1 MILIPARVA
10 PSRIHGLGLFTVEA
24 LPRGTPVW
32 RFVPG
37 FDQSFSADQFAA
49 LPAVA
54 QAHLKW
60 FAYVD
65 RDSGG
70 RILSGDHACF
80 MNHDPSPNTGLPAAG
95 ATPGTTVTLRDLAAG
110 EELTCDYQAF
120 DAEVAWKLGQAG
132 GTPPELG

>member
-1 MILIPARVA
+1 MILIPVRVA
-10 PSRIHGLGLFTVEA
+10 PSRIHGLGLFAVGP

-32 RFVPG
+32 RWVPG
-37 FDQSFSADQFAA
+37 FDQSFSAERFAA

-65 RDSGG
+65 RDSGC

-80 MNHDPSPNTGLPAAG
+80 MNHDPSPNTGLPAGSA
-95 ATPGTTVTLRDLAAG
+95 ASGTTVALRDLAAG
-110 EELTCDYQAF
+110 EELTCDYRAF
-120 DAEVAWKLGQAG
+120 DAEVDWKLGQPG
-132 GTPPELG
+132 